1 MVAGAKP
8 GATTTRLVDTDA
20 ASMEN
25 APRAS
30 VVATTG
36 PAGLPSWTSATTGA
50 PAASITKPV
59 SGAEPCAAA
68 TMTIAASNTV

>member
-36 PAGLPSWTSATTGA
+36 PVGLP
-50 PAASITKPV
+50 
-59 SGAEPCAAA
+59 
-68 TMTIAASNTV
+68 

>member
-1 MVAGAKP
+1 MADDGPALEPFAGMAIFAGAKP
-8 GATTTRLVDTDA
+8 GATTTRPVDTDA

-36 PAGLPSWTSATTGA
+36 PDGLP
-50 PAASITKPV
+50 
-59 SGAEPCAAA
+59 
-68 TMTIAASNTV
+68 